1 MILVALQMESQK
13 SDNSPATD
21 VKLKKTEDLPQ
32 PLGPSP
38 FILLSQVRC
47 KDKIISN
54 GTFKGILSKGKNVTD
69 KKHEH
74 LNTK

>member
-1 MILVALQMESQK
+1 MESQK
-13 SDNSPATD
+13 SEGSPAAD

-38 FILLSQVRC
+38 FILLSQVPYVV
-47 KDKIISN
+47 ILEVISKV
-54 GTFKGILSKGKNVTD
+54 TFKGILSKGKNVTD

-74 LNTK
+74 LNAK